1 MVLLMQHIVEHGRAR
16 LAGFLPVAGAAL
28 PRVKPKAQVA
38 DELSRQ
44 WASAIYAG
52 AHDLTAAEFAGLQW
66 LTHFARCGRQLLM
79 GHALGLIER
88 WLRLKRRYGSM
99 VEEARLVEELMQA
112 AGSFACFLDADV
124 MEPATRALQEQIDRL
139 SRLKPRSASEA
150 LIKGTT
156 LLDAGRL
163 MQDGKPL
170 MREGAQL
177 LEQALP
183 HLVAAD
189 GSPRCHALPDFV
201 DWVSPLLAA
210 DDLPFSEPIRHALDR
225 VGPFLSML
233 IGADHAYVF
242 ETETKPA
249 TCIHA
254 TAPLRLAPQARIG
267 RLAAGKTV
275 VVALPN
281 TLSETS
287 DIFVSSHDC
296 KVLRAGYFAQS
307 AAEDHSVCDA
317 ALQHSAEG
325 QLLQVR
331 LPQSERSV
339 FLAPGG
345 DDLRVE
351 DHLIGVSGP
360 AYLRISINSEAK
372 LIVTHHGQ
380 QASIALDKRNLWQLS
395 LRGGQI
401 LPRQVDGEIIVKST
415 GPTVNWALKRVARS
429 TQRHS
434 PTAQPDLFI

>member
-16 LAGFLPVAGAAL
+16 LAGFLPASGAAL
-28 PRVKPKAQVA
+28 PRVKPKAIAA
-38 DELSRQ
+38 DDLSRQ

-52 AHDLTAAEFAGLQW
+52 AHDLTAEEFAGLHW
-66 LTHFARCGRQLLM
+66 LSHFARCGRQLLM

-88 WLRLKRRYGSM
+88 WLRLKRRRGSM
-99 VEEARLVEELMQA
+99 VEEARLVELLMQA
-112 AGSFACFLDADV
+112 AGSFACHLDVEV
-124 MEPATRALQEQIDRL
+124 MEPATRALQQQIERL

-163 MQDGKPL
+163 MQDSKPL

-183 HLVAAD
+183 HLIAAD
-189 GSPRCHALPDFV
+189 GSPLCHTLREFV

-210 DDLPFSEPIRHALDR
+210 DDLPFSEPTRHALDR

-242 ETETKPA
+242 ETETTPA

-281 TLSETS
+281 TPSKTS
-287 DIFVSSHDC
+287 RILVSSHNC
-296 KVLRAGYFAQS
+296 KILDVGFFAQS
-307 AAEDHSVCDA
+307 AADDHMICDI
-317 ALQHSAEG
+317 ALQHHTTG
-325 QLLQVR
+325 QLQQIR
-331 LPQSERSV
+331 LPQSERRL
-339 FLAPGG
+339 FLAPEG

-360 AYLRISINSEAK
+360 SYLRIIIDSETK
-372 LIVTHHGQ
+372 LVVTHQGQ
-380 QASIALDKRNLWQLS
+380 QASIAVDNRNLWQLS

-401 LPRQVDGEIIVKST
+401 LPRQADGEIIIKST
-415 GPTVNWALKRVARS
+415 GPTVNWALKRVARN
-429 TQRHS
+429 TQRPS